1 MAENKRTVDIHGKEY
16 ETVASRVERFRNS
29 NLASTIKT
37 EIIKVTKHRVIMKA
51 TIGKYVEI
59 ESSDGTELGVQ
70 RQIQFQILATGHA
83 EEVRAAS
90 TINKTSALENCET
103 SAIGRALAAFGL
115 AGTEF
120 ASADEVA
127 NAIKQQNESKV
138 DDPKH
143 WTNKKPFPAQPDDK
157 PATDKQ
163 KQTLV
168 AKSMEWSTVDMM
180 PKDALK
186 AMVEYAGSFGIEWA
200 NMTNADYQKL
210 FKELK
215 DDWAETSADNEASKE
230 PE

>member
-1 MAENKRTVDIHGKEY
+1 MPKQTVNIHGKEY
-16 ETVASRVERFRNS
+16 ETVASRVVRFRE
-29 NLASTIKT
+29 ADKGTRTIKT
-37 EIIKVTKHRVIMKA
+37 RIIKVTKNRVIMKA
-51 TIGKYVEI
+51 SILDQEGK
-59 ESSDGTELGVQ
+59 L
-70 RQIQFQILATGHA
+70 LATGHA

-90 TINKTSALENCET
+90 TLNKTSALENCET
-103 SAIGRALAAFGL
+103 SAIGRALACLGYI
-115 AGTEF
+115 GTEF

-127 NAIKQQNESKV
+127 NAITQQKTVN
-138 DDPKH
+138 DPKH

-180 PKDALK
+180 PQDALK

-215 DDWAETSADNEASKE
+215 DDWAETSADNEASREKE
-230 PE
+230 E